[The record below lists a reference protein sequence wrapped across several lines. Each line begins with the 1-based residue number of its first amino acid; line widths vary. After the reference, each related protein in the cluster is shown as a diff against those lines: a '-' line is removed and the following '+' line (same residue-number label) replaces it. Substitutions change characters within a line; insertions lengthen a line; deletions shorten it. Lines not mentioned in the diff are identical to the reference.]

1 MSYKHHAFISYAHLD
16 NQPLKDKGRGWID
29 VLHATLANMVGQ
41 VMGSEVNIWR
51 DTSLQGNDDFTE
63 EIQQKLPHTAI
74 MVSVFTPRYVKSAW
88 CKREVT
94 AFCTEAE
101 RAGGLFIGTK
111 SRVFR
116 VIKTPPIDGRSTVLP
131 ADLPAALGKA
141 TGYDFFSFD
150 RAQSTYTEL
159 DPAYGETEEQE
170 FLRKTR
176 NLAEHIAKLLHEIDQ
191 HTQPAAAAPAA
202 AMAAPTSHKPV
213 VYLTECSRFHRAN
226 RERIAAE
233 LVREGYTVLP
243 DAPLPTDEIELV
255 SEVRSLLAR
264 AQLSVHLIG
273 PLYGA
278 VPDGESGKSLG
289 MWQNELAAERAQQAQ
304 RQGERFARVIWLA
317 QGTASEQPE
326 QQRFIDSLHNDKP
339 TQFGA
344 ELVTDDIEGFKR
356 EIRDALLRLE
366 QPPSPM
372 AAARA
377 DTGPAAGDADAAS
390 PGLVYLICDERDRAE
405 ALPLLKALVARGCD
419 AKLPLFRGEA
429 QQLREANQATLLAAD
444 AVVLYHGAGDAVW
457 RRLQESEIKKTAGQR
472 RDRPWRAVV
481 TYLAGPTTE
490 DKQGD
495 IDIGRK
501 GLIDGL
507 AGLNDTTLASL
518 CRALG
523 ISESQA

>member
-29 VLHATLANMVGQ
+29 VLHSTLSNMVSQ
-41 VMGSEVNIWR
+41 AMGSEVNIWR

-74 MVSVFTPRYVKSAW
+74 MVSVFTPRYVKSDW
-88 CKREVT
+88 CKREVAT
-94 AFCTEAE
+94 FCAEAE

-116 VIKTPPIDGRSTVLP
+116 VVKTPPIDGRSTVLP
-131 ADLPAALGKA
+131 ADLPPALGKA

-150 RAQSTYTEL
+150 RVQSTYTEL
-159 DPAYGETEEQE
+159 DPAYGDTEEQE

-176 NLAEHIAKLLHEIDQ
+176 ALAEHIAKLLHEIDQ
-191 HTQPAAAAPAA
+191 HPPQPEATAPVGAATP
-202 AMAAPTSHKPV
+202 PPNPKPV

-233 LVREGYTVLP
+233 LEREGYTVLP
-243 DAPLPTDEIELV
+243 DAPLPTDEIDLV
-255 SEVRSLLAR
+255 SKVRSLLAR

-289 MWQNELAAERAQQAQ
+289 IWQNELAAERAREAQ
-304 RQGERFARVIWLA
+304 R

-339 TQFGA
+339 AQFGA

-366 QPPSPM
+366 QPPSPV
-372 AAARA
+372 AATRA
-377 DTGPAAGDADAAS
+377 NIRPATDDESAAG
-390 PGLVYLICDERDRAE
+390 PGLVYLICDERDKAE

-419 AKLPLFRGEA
+419 AKLPLFRGDA

-444 AVVLYHGAGDAVW
+444 AVVLYYGAGDAVW

-481 TYLAGPTTE
+481 TFLAGPVTE

-507 AGLNDTTLASL
+507 AGLSDTTLASL

-523 ISESQA
+523 VSEAKA